1 MIPRL
6 GDAPDAPFPP
16 PAQALQE
23 PDGLLAWGGDLSPGR
38 LLRAYAR
45 GIFPWYSEDDPI
57 LWWCPQQRC
66 IIKTGAVHVSRRL
79 HRQLQRSA
87 WHVTADLAFGQVV
100 SGCATRAVFHL
111 DHAGNDGSLR
121 ANCIA
126 WAFAHSIEVWDQET
140 LIGGLYGVALGRM
153 FFGESMY
160 SARSNA
166 SKVVLVELCRVLEH
180 WGFSW
185 MDCQVPNPHLF
196 RMGAERIERAEF
208 LAGVRHRV
216 SQHEEPGP
224 WTRRFSE
231 SLEALGGGSAAS

>member
-66 IIKTGAVHVSRRL
+66 VIKTGAVHVSRRL
-79 HRQLQRSA
+79 HRQLRSGA

-100 SGCATRAVFHL
+100 SGCATARPSTWIIPEMIEAYEELHRL
-111 DHAGNDGSLR
+111 G
-121 ANCIA
+121 
-126 WAFAHSIEVWDQET
+126 FAHSIEVWDQET

-216 SQHEEPGP
+216 SQYEEPGP
-224 WTRRFSE
+224 WTRRFNE